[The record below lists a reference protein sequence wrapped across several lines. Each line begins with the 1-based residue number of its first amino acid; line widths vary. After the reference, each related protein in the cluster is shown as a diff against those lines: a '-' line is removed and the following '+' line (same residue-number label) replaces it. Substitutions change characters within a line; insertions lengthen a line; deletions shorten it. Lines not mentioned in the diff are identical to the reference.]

1 MSKRTRPSSTTSPIL
16 PPASAKP
23 SASLTDSTPP
33 AGQPAQQ
40 QAKAARLRI
49 GNENQMA
56 VTGLVD
62 AFDLRQA
69 HFVAIDLA
77 PFKADQRTAK
87 GITTQ
92 HVHRRSGE
100 PIGRR
105 AAGHST

>member
-1 MSKRTRPSSTTSPIL
+1 MV
-16 PPASAKP
+16 
-23 SASLTDSTPP
+23 
-33 AGQPAQQ
+33 
-40 QAKAARLRI
+40 
-49 GNENQMA
+49 

-87 GITTQ
+87 GIATQ